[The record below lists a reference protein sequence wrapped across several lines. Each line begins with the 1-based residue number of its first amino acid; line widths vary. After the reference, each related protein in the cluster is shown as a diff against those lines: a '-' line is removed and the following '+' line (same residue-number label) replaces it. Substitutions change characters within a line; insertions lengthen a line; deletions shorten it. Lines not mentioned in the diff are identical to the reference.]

1 MVLLDN
7 EIDLTIIVNNL
18 PGADLCFAS
27 DDQVE
32 WKWEKEFN
40 ACLTEI
46 QSEKYTELRLWN
58 YSYFRSIDKTE

>member
-18 PGADLCFAS
+18 PTADLCFAS

-32 WKWEKEFN
+32 WKWDKEFN
-40 ACLTEI
+40 ACLADI
-46 QSEKYTELRLWN
+46 QKEKYNELRL
-58 YSYFRSIDKTE
+58 

>member
-40 ACLTEI
+40 TCLTEI
-46 QSEKYTELRLWN
+46 QSEKYTELRL
-58 YSYFRSIDKTE
+58 